1 MGRRQQRKGNGRRA
15 ALKKIRATNTCLTI
29 TTTNY
34 NNSMSV
40 QSKKIRRRQTTTA
53 NLSTNSSCPTILI
66 PTNPLPLAVYQPNRL
81 FAMLLVASLLKNTFS
96 LRWLALSGVGGGG
109 GTSYMFTNCCSG
121 GGIRKSLTNDMSRK
135 RRIPPTYNL
144 AMALDP
150 ELVTEAKTMEE
161 GSSNGNS
168 KQHMTALWKDVT
180 LELEEAIVIDS
191 STILEDKEDDIGDWS
206 IDSILNTIPR
216 GGGRRGRNNNNEEE
230 EKIYAGLIN
239 LGNTC
244 YLNSQLQCAY
254 HVPYLR
260 QLIKS
265 AKGEIVEV
273 EVEVEVEV
281 DDDDDD
287 ENEELA
293 IEGGD
298 KVLESEGD
306 VEALEESVCENT
318 TEKDAVNTESGTDI
332 DVETSEAPTDEV
344 EKDTTTLQEEEPP
357 STPKKKKTIIQK
369 EMKEEVVPIS
379 YALQALKVI
388 FNSLTQSKGGT
399 ASTSVLC
406 RTLGINPYLQQDGQ
420 EFWKLF
426 VPELDNDELT
436 SLYSGYFEDYVREII
451 PEEEE
456 DGGEEKK
463 DDEDDSQVVASEDGS
478 ARERIRTEPFLD
490 LSIPVAE
497 GTG

>member
-1 MGRRQQRKGNGRRA
+1 MGHRKQRKGNGRRA
-15 ALKKIRATNTCLTI
+15 AIKKISLTNTCSHST

-34 NNSMSV
+34 NNSMNL
-40 QSKKIRRRQTTTA
+40 QSEKIRRRQTTT
-53 NLSTNSSCPTILI
+53 SKSSPTSSCPAILV
-66 PTNPLPLAVYQPNRL
+66 PSTPLPLAVYQPNRL
-81 FAMLLVASLLKNTFS
+81 FAMLLVSLLLPKNTFS
-96 LRWLALSGVGGGG
+96 LRWLALSGGGGMMTISG
-109 GTSYMFTNCCSG
+109 RGIIKNSMTNG
-121 GGIRKSLTNDMSRK
+121 MNNER
-135 RRIPPTYNL
+135 RRIPPSYSL

-150 ELVTEAKTMEE
+150 ELAEASPTQEE
-161 GSSNGNS
+161 VSSDDN
-168 KQHMTALWKDVT
+168 KQYITTLWKDVT
-180 LELEEAIVIDS
+180 SELEKVIVIDS
-191 STILEDKEDDIGDWS
+191 SNIVEDEEDDIGDWS

-216 GGGRRGRNNNNEEE
+216 GGGRRNNNNNNSNEDE

-265 AKGEIVEV
+265 AKDEIVEV
-273 EVEVEVEV
+273 EVEVEVEI
-281 DDDDDD
+281 DDD
-287 ENEELA
+287 EDENVELA
-293 IEGGD
+293 VEESD
-298 KVLESEGD
+298 QMLESEGD
-306 VEALEESVCENT
+306 VEALEESVCEDT
-318 TEKDAVNTESGTDI
+318 TEKDAVNTDSVESN
-332 DVETSEAPTDEV
+332 DVETSEAPVDDEA
-344 EKDTTTLQEEEPP
+344 EKPETNPQEETLP
-357 STPKKKKTIIQK
+357 TLKKKTIIQK
-369 EMKEEVVPIS
+369 ETKEEVVSIS

-426 VPELDNDELT
+426 VPELNNDELT
-436 SLYSGYFEDYVREII
+436 SLYSGYFEDYVREIK

-456 DGGEEKK
+456 DDGEEKK
-463 DDEDDSQVVASEDGS
+463 DDDDEPQAVASEEGT

>member
-1 MGRRQQRKGNGRRA
+1 
-15 ALKKIRATNTCLTI
+15 
-29 TTTNY
+29 
-34 NNSMSV
+34 
-40 QSKKIRRRQTTTA
+40 
-53 NLSTNSSCPTILI
+53 
-66 PTNPLPLAVYQPNRL
+66 
-81 FAMLLVASLLKNTFS
+81 MLLVSLLLPKNTFS
-96 LRWLALSGVGGGG
+96 LRWLALSGV
-109 GTSYMFTNCCSG
+109 SG
-121 GGIRKSLTNDMSRK
+121 GMMTISGRGIIKNSMTNDMNNKR
-135 RRIPPTYNL
+135 RRIPPYYNL

-150 ELVTEAKTMEE
+150 ELVTEAKTLEE
-161 GSSNGNS
+161 VSSVGNY
-168 KQHMTALWKDVT
+168 KQYITTLWADVT
-180 LELEEAIVIDS
+180 SELEKAIIVDTSNIVD
-191 STILEDKEDDIGDWS
+191 EDNNIGDWS

-216 GGGRRGRNNNNEEE
+216 GGGRRGRNNNNNNNKEEE

-265 AKGEIVEV
+265 AKDEIVEV

-281 DDDDDD
+281 DDDED

-293 IEGGD
+293 DERGD

-306 VEALEESVCENT
+306 VEALEESVCGDT
-318 TEKDAVNTESGTDI
+318 TEKDAVNTESVTDI

-344 EKDTTTLQEEEPP
+344 EKEITPEEEEEPP
-357 STPKKKKTIIQK
+357 STPKKKTIIQK
-369 EMKEEVVPIS
+369 EMKEEVVSIS

-426 VPELDNDELT
+426 VPELDSEELT

-456 DGGEEKK
+456 DGEEKK
-463 DDEDDSQVVASEDGS
+463 DDDDEPQAVASEEGT